1 MNQAASETA
10 DRERLPYFYKH
21 ILFGSVSGCEI
32 NVSIS
37 MATKRKLA
45 CLTAEQKKES
55 SVFHGN
61 NTNKKQQ
68 EIADIFSIIK
78 ALHQWAPSP
87 GVTLVNTIKPATGL
101 LGLFVYLATSLLAII
116 WLWPKCGEITGYDCT
131 YLVSVQDC

>member
-45 CLTAEQKKES
+45 CLTAEQKKEIC
-55 SVFHGN
+55 VFHGN
-61 NTNKKQQ
+61 NSNKKQQ
-68 EIADIFSIIK
+68 EIADILSARLDQTVSRRTVGDIVAEKQKWLDCCHSSSSKKIRAGK
-78 ALHQWAPSP
+78 HVEMEAALQIS
-87 GVTLVNTIKPATGL
+87 TN
-101 LGLFVYLATSLLAII
+101 F
-116 WLWPKCGEITGYDCT
+116 
-131 YLVSVQDC
+131 

>member
-1 MNQAASETA
+1 
-10 DRERLPYFYKH
+10 
-21 ILFGSVSGCEI
+21 
-32 NVSIS
+32 

-45 CLTAEQKKES
+45 CLTAEQKKEIC
-55 SVFHGN
+55 VFHGN

-68 EIADIFSIIK
+68 CIIK

-116 WLWPKCGEITGYDCT
+116 WLWPKCGEITGFDYKINSRHFADFWET
-131 YLVSVQDC
+131 AREQNSKRPDKNLAR